1 MKNKFIRGVLLGLMV
16 LTLGVGTA
24 STTGIHV
31 LATEEAGETT
41 TTEDTDGSEET
52 PEESTEE
59 DTPETDTG
67 DEERTVSE
75 DNPEIK
81 VFTTLTNNKLKVSIS
96 NGSEEDMKNTALLFD
111 EDNRYSTLNNYKD
124 LGTIKAG
131 DSQNIEVTVVN
142 VGHGVIKKFCDAS
155 GGAVYGLT
163 FIGVSA
169 AVVAIYIGIN
179 IYRKVKKKKGKVQTF
194 LFTVSGVVIILAC
207 GIVIQNRPNYKVLT
221 EGQNYARDIKETY
234 NDTNLMLSLNYNQDI
249 IEEKTTSKEEE
260 IDFDVEYTYDENK
273 PVTEDTEVIS
283 EGKKGKRIVATTTV
297 YRNGEVDDTIEDS
310 YVLDKPVA
318 QKEIQ
323 GTKKTI
329 QIENIDAKRVYTPDD
344 SMFLG
349 ESKLDTPVEEAEKN
363 LGKKEVTYTWNEE
376 KGEIES
382 SEKVTKEPGTNIWK
396 AGVKVDKVTT
406 IDPTVTYT
414 PVENME
420 VGKTNVIKE
429 AIPGAI
435 TTTYTT
441 QIDKEIG
448 KEIKNPKL
456 TYVSAE
462 RVEPEN
468 GEVQVGVLL
477 VKDETTPCEIEYQYD
492 DTKWDNFEQV
502 LEEGQD
508 KIETVTSIMQL
519 DTTTGKVTDQVVK
532 EVSREVK
539 QEAKPEKK
547 LVGSKEP
554 QWIEEKIM
562 TDTLNYNT
570 VYQEDKTGILKDDEQ
585 RVIQKGENGSLYTT
599 QMVACDEEG
608 KKIEGYEPRVISTDT
623 VVKPVDEIILVAKGS
638 KLLNNNK

>member
-41 TTEDTDGSEET
+41 GTDGSKET
-52 PEESTEE
+52 PEENTEE
-59 DTPETDTG
+59 TTEEAGTG

-131 DSQNIEVTVVN
+131 DSQDIEVTVVN

-234 NDTNLMLSLNYNQDI
+234 NDTNLLLSLNYNQDI

-283 EGKKGKRIVATTTV
+283 EGKKGKRIVTTTTV

-329 QIENIDAKRVYTPDD
+329 QIENIDAKRVYAPDD

-363 LGKKEVTYTWNEE
+363 LGKKV
-376 KGEIES
+376 I
-382 SEKVTKEPGTNIWK
+382 
-396 AGVKVDKVTT
+396 
-406 IDPTVTYT
+406 
-414 PVENME
+414 NM
-420 VGKTNVIKE
+420 
-429 AIPGAI
+429 
-435 TTTYTT
+435 
-441 QIDKEIG
+441 
-448 KEIKNPKL
+448 
-456 TYVSAE
+456 
-462 RVEPEN
+462 
-468 GEVQVGVLL
+468 
-477 VKDETTPCEIEYQYD
+477 
-492 DTKWDNFEQV
+492 
-502 LEEGQD
+502 
-508 KIETVTSIMQL
+508 
-519 DTTTGKVTDQVVK
+519 
-532 EVSREVK
+532 
-539 QEAKPEKK
+539 
-547 LVGSKEP
+547 
-554 QWIEEKIM
+554 
-562 TDTLNYNT
+562 TLN
-570 VYQEDKTGILKDDEQ
+570 L
-585 RVIQKGENGSLYTT
+585 S
-599 QMVACDEEG
+599 
-608 KKIEGYEPRVISTDT
+608 KKH
-623 VVKPVDEIILVAKGS
+623 AKQ
-638 KLLNNNK
+638 